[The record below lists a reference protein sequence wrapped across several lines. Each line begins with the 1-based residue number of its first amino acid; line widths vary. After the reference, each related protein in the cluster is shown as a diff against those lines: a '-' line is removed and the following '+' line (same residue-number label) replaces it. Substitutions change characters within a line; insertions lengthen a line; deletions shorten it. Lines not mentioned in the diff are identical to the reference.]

1 MGGTSPRGLGV
12 SQVVPYPWSAAIPV
26 VREYQKFSAKPGVYS
41 YYGMEGYLMAR
52 TMVEG
57 LKRVSGKEP
66 TRERLVSALESLN
79 NLDFGGYKVNYSTTG
94 RQGSSFVEL
103 TALGPDG
110 KLLK

>member
-1 MGGTSPRGLGV
+1 
-12 SQVVPYPWSAAIPV
+12 V
-26 VREYQKFSAKPGVYS
+26 VREYQKFSAKPGTYS

-57 LKRVSGKEP
+57 LKRISSKEP
-66 TRERLVSALESLN
+66 TRERLVTALESLN
-79 NLDFGGYKVNYSTTG
+79 NVDFGGFKVNYSPTG

-103 TALGPDG
+103 TVLGANG